1 MRIRLRGISS
11 FLTRETCPVLLL
23 KWKYIACTDVIL
35 DKNLS
40 DSQRTILR
48 KLFAILATK
57 LQI

>member
-11 FLTRETCPVLLL
+11 FLTRETC
-23 KWKYIACTDVIL
+23 IALFWERKDFVYTDVIL